1 MFKFIQN
8 WRDKRLK
15 KRLERMF
22 NNNVLDCNI
31 SITGLYKDDIKP
43 NKSSYVGGNI
53 EEDTHKNTEKEM
65 TYK

>member
-15 KRLERMF
+15 KRLERIF

-31 SITGLYKDDIKP
+31 SISGLCKDGIKP
-43 NKSSYVGGNI
+43 NPTFGGGNI
-53 EEDTHKNTEKEM
+53 PNDSHKEFEKE
-65 TYK
+65 TTFK